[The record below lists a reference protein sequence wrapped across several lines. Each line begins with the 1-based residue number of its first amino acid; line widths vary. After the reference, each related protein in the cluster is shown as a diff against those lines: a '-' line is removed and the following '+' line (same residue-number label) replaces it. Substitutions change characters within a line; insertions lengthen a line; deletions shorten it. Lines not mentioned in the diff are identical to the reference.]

1 MSKKYID
8 PTEIW
13 LAAEVYNILIK
24 IILMFYEAECPGGCR
39 NGGVC
44 NERHVCECPDGF
56 YGPHC
61 EKGNLIKDLN
71 CLLYH
76 NLKKTVSPAL

>member
-1 MSKKYID
+1 MPASIFTVVSKKYID
-8 PTEIW
+8 ATEIW
-13 LAAEVYNILIK
+13 LAEVYNILIK
-24 IILMFYEAECPGGCR
+24 IVVIFCEAECPGGCR

-61 EKGNLIKDLN
+61 EKGN
-71 CLLYH
+71 
-76 NLKKTVSPAL
+76 